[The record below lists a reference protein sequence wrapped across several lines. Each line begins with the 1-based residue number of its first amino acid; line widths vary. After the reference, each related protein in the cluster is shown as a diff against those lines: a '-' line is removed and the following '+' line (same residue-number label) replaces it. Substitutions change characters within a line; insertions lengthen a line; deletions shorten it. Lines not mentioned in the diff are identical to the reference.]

1 MFFLFF
7 QKKFRN
13 RVIKN
18 VPDRKPKNKK
28 KETTEESAAVEESE
42 GERQTRLLVLR
53 HSGVLGLC
61 AFVDAAPYDVPEFMP
76 DVLMFLSD
84 LLHAPQPI
92 PVSGYMPF
100 FRHPKRQTQK
110 PLDILFTSSIM
121 PAVAVSTN
129 LYASL

>member
-1 MFFLFF
+1 M
-7 QKKFRN
+7 
-13 RVIKN
+13 IKN
-18 VPDRKPKNKK
+18 VPDRKPKNKVK
-28 KETTEESAAVEESE
+28 DTTEEESAAVEESE

-92 PVSGYMPF
+92 PVRCRSF
-100 FRHPKRQTQK
+100 DTPKKSTQK
-110 PLDILFTSSIM
+110 PLDSLSNSPKR
-121 PAVAVSTN
+121 PAVSITRELPGVALLNT
-129 LYASL
+129 

>member
-1 MFFLFF
+1 MFF

-28 KETTEESAAVEESE
+28 RETTEESAAVEESE

-92 PVSGYMPF
+92 PVSGNMPF
-100 FRHPKRQTQK
+100 FRHPKSQLK
-110 PLDILFTSSIM
+110 NHLIYFISSIKPTPHCRKKEKM
-121 PAVAVSTN
+121 AF
-129 LYASL
+129 

>member
-1 MFFLFF
+1 M
-7 QKKFRN
+7 
-13 RVIKN
+13 IKN

-28 KETTEESAAVEESE
+28 KDTTEEESKAVEESE
-42 GERQTRLLVLR
+42 GERQNRLLVLR

-92 PVSGYMPF
+92 PVSGKMPF
-100 FRHPKRQTQK
+100 F
-110 PLDILFTSSIM
+110 
-121 PAVAVSTN
+121 
-129 LYASL
+129 

>member
-1 MFFLFF
+1 M
-7 QKKFRN
+7 
-13 RVIKN
+13 IKN

-28 KETTEESAAVEESE
+28 KETLEESAAVEESE
-42 GERQTRLLVLR
+42 GERQNRLLVLR

-92 PVSGYMPF
+92 PVRFSF
-100 FRHPKRQTQK
+100 FSHPQNVNSRT
-110 PLDILFTSSIM
+110 T
-121 PAVAVSTN
+121 
-129 LYASL
+129 